1 MESIAAAV
9 IVAVIATEVVDPI
22 EAGLVAFAAAAAAV
36 AADQIAAD
44 AVVVDAFAILAVR
57 VHNPHPEV
65 DVVAA
70 VAVGTFVASD
80 GMVVAATGVAF
91 AVAVTVVV
99 VVDEEAT
106 VFEIHSLEFQ

>member
-1 MESIAAAV
+1 MESIAAAAV

-22 EAGLVAFAAAAAAV
+22 EAGLVAFAAV

-44 AVVVDAFAILAVR
+44 AVVVVAFAILAVR

>member
-1 MESIAAAV
+1 MESIAAAAV
-9 IVAVIATEVVDPI
+9 EIVAVIATEVADPI
-22 EAGLVAFAAAAAAV
+22 EAGLVAFAAV

-44 AVVVDAFAILAVR
+44 AVVGDAFAILAVR

-70 VAVGTFVASD
+70 VAAGTFVASA
-80 GMVVAATGVAF
+80 GMVVVATGVAF